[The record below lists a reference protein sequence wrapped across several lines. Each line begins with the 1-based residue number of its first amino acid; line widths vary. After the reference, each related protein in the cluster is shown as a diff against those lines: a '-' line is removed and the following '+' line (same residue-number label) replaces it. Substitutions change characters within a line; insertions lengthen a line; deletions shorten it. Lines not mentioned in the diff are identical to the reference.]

1 MAEVVRVRGEA
12 PVELRPCP
20 AWWAGGAHF
29 PEDVVADPD
38 DGFHHYGP
46 EAAIATFDRIE
57 VSDPEI
63 IVMASVKAWT
73 CPLDAEPGP
82 ARVQLALAPGGV
94 ITELSA
100 ELTVSSASPAGVVRG
115 LGIGRLPCCP
125 GRGALPTQW

>member
-1 MAEVVRVRGEA
+1 MAEIVHLRDGA

-20 AWWAGGAHF
+20 SWCTGEAHF
-29 PEDVVADPD
+29 HEDLVVDPD

-46 EAAIATFDRIE
+46 EAATPTFDRICID
-57 VSDPEI
+57 DPEI
-63 IVMASVKAWT
+63 IVTAVVKAWT

-100 ELTVSSASPAGVVRG
+100 ELT
-115 LGIGRLPCCP
+115 P
-125 GRGALPTQW
+125 GQARDVARTLLELAAVAEGTSGQ